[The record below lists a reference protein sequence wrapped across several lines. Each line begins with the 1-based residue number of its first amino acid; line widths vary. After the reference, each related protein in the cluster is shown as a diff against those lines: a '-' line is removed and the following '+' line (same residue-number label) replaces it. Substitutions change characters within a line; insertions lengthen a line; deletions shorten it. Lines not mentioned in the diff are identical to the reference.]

1 MAQISLASY
10 LANLPVA
17 CFIENVAAKSP
28 APGGGSVA
36 ALSGALGA
44 GLGAMVCR
52 LTIGKKKYKDV
63 EDELRAAEEK
73 LAPLVEKL
81 RDLVDEDTF
90 AFNRVMAAFDLPQG
104 TDEEKASRQAAVD
117 QATLEAAA
125 VPFTVM
131 QAADAALGALTV
143 VAEKGNLNS
152 VSDAGVAALS
162 LSTCFHG
169 ARMNVE
175 INLKDLP
182 ASGQK
187 AAMVEGVAGMAGP
200 FDVCC
205 AQILGIVAQRMHG

>member
-1 MAQISLASY
+1 MTQISLASY

-63 EDELRAAEEK
+63 EDQLRAAEEQ
-73 LAPLVEKL
+73 LAPLVEQL

-90 AFNRVMAAFDLPQG
+90 AFNEVMAAFDLPQD
-104 TDEEKASRQAAVD
+104 TEENKAARQAAVD
-117 QATLEAAA
+117 RATLAAAA
-125 VPFTVM
+125 VPYRVM
-131 QAADAALGALTV
+131 QAADAALSALVV

-175 INLKDLP
+175 INVKDLP
-182 ASGQK
+182 ASVQK
-187 AAMVEGVAGMAGP
+187 DEMVAGVARMSGP
-200 FDVCC
+200 FDERCGR
-205 AQILGIVAQRMHG
+205 ILAVVRERMHG

>member
-1 MAQISLASY
+1 MAQISLASH

-90 AFNRVMAAFDLPQG
+90 AFNEVMAAFDLPQG
-104 TDEEKASRQAAVD
+104 TEEEKAARQAAVD
-117 QATLEAAA
+117 GATLAAAA
-125 VPFTVM
+125 VPFRVM
-131 QAADAALGALTV
+131 QAADAALAALVV

-187 AAMVEGVAGMAGP
+187 AGMVDGVAGMAGP
-200 FDVCC
+200 FDVRCT
-205 AQILGIVAQRMHG
+205 QILGIVAQRMHG

>member
-1 MAQISLASY
+1 MTQISLASY

-63 EDELRAAEEK
+63 EAELRVAEEK
-73 LAPLVEKL
+73 LAPLVEHL

-90 AFNRVMAAFDLPQG
+90 AFNEVMAAFDLPQ
-104 TDEEKASRQAAVD
+104 DNDAQRASRQAAVEK
-117 QATLEAAA
+117 ATLVAAA
-125 VPFTVM
+125 VPFRVM
-131 QAADAALGALTV
+131 QAAEEALTALTV

-175 INLKDLP
+175 INVKDLS
-182 ASGQK
+182 ASPQK
-187 AAMVEGVAGMAGP
+187 DEMVAGVARMAGP
-200 FDVCC
+200 FDERCTR
-205 AQILGIVAQRMHG
+205 ILGIVRERMLG

>member
-1 MAQISLASY
+1 MTQISLASY

-90 AFNRVMAAFDLPQG
+90 AFNGVMAAFDLPQD
-104 TDEEKASRQAAVD
+104 TDGQRAIRQAAVE
-117 QATLEAAA
+117 QATLAAAA

-131 QAADAALGALTV
+131 QAADEALAALSV

-175 INLKDLP
+175 INVKDLP
-182 ASGQK
+182 ASARK
-187 AAMVEGVAGMAGP
+187 DELVAGVARMSGP
-200 FDVCC
+200 FDERCTR
-205 AQILGIVAQRMHG
+205 ILGIVRERMHG

>member
-90 AFNRVMAAFDLPQG
+90 AFNRVMAAFDLPQS

-187 AAMVEGVAGMAGP
+187 AAMVEGIAGMAGP
-200 FDVCC
+200 FDVRC

>member
-1 MAQISLASY
+1 MTQISLASY

-104 TDEEKASRQAAVD
+104 TDGEKAARQAAGTA
-117 QATLEAAA
+117 QA
-125 VPFTVM
+125 P
-131 QAADAALGALTV
+131 ADGRGA
-143 VAEKGNLNS
+143 
-152 VSDAGVAALS
+152 
-162 LSTCFHG
+162 
-169 ARMNVE
+169 
-175 INLKDLP
+175 
-182 ASGQK
+182 
-187 AAMVEGVAGMAGP
+187 
-200 FDVCC
+200 
-205 AQILGIVAQRMHG
+205 

>member
-1 MAQISLASY
+1 MAKISLASY

-63 EDELRAAEEK
+63 EDELRAAEEQ
-73 LAPLVEKL
+73 LAPLVERL

-90 AFNRVMAAFDLPQG
+90 AFNDVMAAFELPQD
-104 TDEEKASRQAAVD
+104 TEEQKAARQAAVEA
-117 QATLEAAA
+117 ATLAAAA
-125 VPFTVM
+125 VPWKVM
-131 QAADAALGALTV
+131 QAADEALAALVV

-182 ASGQK
+182 ASPQK
-187 AAMVEGVAGMAGP
+187 DEMTAGVARLAAP
-200 FDVCC
+200 FDARCKT
-205 AQILGIVAQRMHG
+205 ILDTVDTRMRG